1 MKMLTALLAAA
12 LLIAPACAALAS
24 PALSASERA
33 LYAGD
38 FNKARSLLNSALR
51 GRPDPETKYR
61 LLLQRVRVQQ
71 FARLSGLPDKTED
84 FTLAALVE
92 GRRSMPGELQAQAR
106 FAQLVSTYFKRV
118 TGAAPGNFVS
128 LQPAFRAVANDL
140 ADPCRKAD
148 ALFFSALMLQMQGQ
162 AAGSAAGL
170 EQARAVA
177 DAAGCEL
184 ELSYSLRHLAVVAE
198 EEGNLDKA
206 AALAQESLAIRRR
219 TGFDVYLPFSL
230 LHSAGIIEKRGDPD
244 RAKEYREEALSLA
257 TRLRLPEQA
266 KAARA
271 ALAGEE

>member
-1 MKMLTALLAAA
+1 
-12 LLIAPACAALAS
+12 
-24 PALSASERA
+24 
-33 LYAGD
+33 
-38 FNKARSLLNSALR
+38 
-51 GRPDPETKYR
+51 
-61 LLLQRVRVQQ
+61 
-71 FARLSGLPDKTED
+71 
-84 FTLAALVE
+84 
-92 GRRSMPGELQAQAR
+92 
-106 FAQLVSTYFKRV
+106 VSTYFKRV